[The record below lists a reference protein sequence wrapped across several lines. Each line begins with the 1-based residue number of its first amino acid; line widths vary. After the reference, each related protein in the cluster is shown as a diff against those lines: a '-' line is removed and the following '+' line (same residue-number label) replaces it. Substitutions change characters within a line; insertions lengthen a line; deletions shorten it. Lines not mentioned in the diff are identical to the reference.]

1 MSSSNWVPEILYEE
15 NEDGTSSHIPFVMV
29 PEGEVMPH
37 LLYIFESSQTGEFE
51 PGLEGEEVPVFSWD
65 LHQFADMA
73 VLKEKL
79 SHEDY
84 DKVRLSLGLEPL
96 AVAVEKGK
104 NITDRVRGSIEKE

>member
-73 VLKEKL
+73 VLKDNLEL
-79 SHEDY
+79 SVY
-84 DKVRLSLGLEPL
+84 DQVREALGLEPMKT
-96 AVAVEKGK
+96 AVEKGK
-104 NITDRVRGSIEKE
+104 NITNKIILLD